1 MAENK
6 NLTAQQRAAY
16 FAAATRQYRQQLPSE
31 QVNRGASTMQFTFPK
46 ARLLAHVGLVVEV
59 KAENMAE
66 GVLPHKVLRRI
77 ALDLNNGFSPYI
89 VTGEQLYLKNYIRNN
104 HIDNLVEQTD
114 EGYKFYLDMPTV
126 LNDNVPNGLYLLQND
141 TTNVT
146 LTIDV
151 AADTDLGESAE
162 INLVRVS
169 PYLTTFSVPNVAEA
183 MPDIS
188 WVKLV
193 MGKNEQFAGVGQN
206 IIKLQVGMIYRQL
219 IFSIKDAAGN
229 PMPLDKITSNI
240 DIVFNQADNPYS
252 ISAEALR
259 FLNTSMYGQ
268 PLPEGVYAFDFSTL
282 QGGLAGYA
290 GSRDY
295 IDTGKLTEMW
305 LRFNTSEAGSI
316 DIISE
321 TLVKLS

>member
-1 MAENK
+1 MAEKLN
-6 NLTAQQRAAY
+6 AQQRAAY

-31 QVNRGASTMQFTFPK
+31 QVTQGASNMHFQFPK
-46 ARLLAHVGLVVEV
+46 ARLLAHVGLVCELKVS
-59 KAENMAE
+59 NMAE
-66 GVLPHKVLRRI
+66 GILPHKALRRI
-77 ALDLNNGFSPYI
+77 KLDLNNGWSPYT

-104 HIDNLVEQTD
+104 HIDNLVEKTAD
-114 EGYKFYLDMPTV
+114 GYKFYLDMPTV

-146 LTIDV
+146 LTVDV
-151 AADTDLGESAE
+151 AADTELGDNAK

-193 MGKNEQFAGVGQN
+193 MGKNENFAGVGQN
-206 IIKLQVGMIYRQL
+206 IIKMQVGTIYRQI

-229 PMPLDKITSNI
+229 PMSLDKITSNI

-268 PLPEGVYAFDFSTL
+268 PLPEGTYCFDFSTL
-282 QGGLAGYA
+282 QGGLAGFA

-316 DIISE
+316 DIITE